1 MAATRSTEKLK
12 MQWTPAR
19 AESASSLIVK
29 QVRDALFEGSLKPG
43 AFLGSEKDLCEQ
55 FQVSRLPVREA
66 LGRLEAMGIVE
77 IKAGLHG
84 GARIAQGNLDKYAE
98 ALAIQLKLVGVM
110 EEEMFDAQMAVESLG
125 VELAAQKASPEDI
138 HRLTAILD
146 KAETLQDN
154 QVEFTKKLLSFHLA
168 LVETSR
174 NRVLVAQ
181 MQAFI
186 DVQYTTYL
194 PWTTPTIARQVLK
207 RHRVLVGKI
216 QQGDADGAR
225 EMIVN
230 HLNRIRKRV
239 LEQFKSGAVS
249 ETS

>member
-1 MAATRSTEKLK
+1 
-12 MQWTPAR
+12 
-19 AESASSLIVK
+19 
-29 QVRDALFEGSLKPG
+29 
-43 AFLGSEKDLCEQ
+43 
-55 FQVSRLPVREA
+55 
-66 LGRLEAMGIVE
+66 
-77 IKAGLHG
+77 
-84 GARIAQGNLDKYAE
+84 
-98 ALAIQLKLVGVM
+98 
-110 EEEMFDAQMAVESLG
+110 MFDAQMAVESLG

-138 HRLTAILD
+138 HHLIAILD
-146 KAETLQDN
+146 EAETLQDN

-194 PWTTPTIARQVLK
+194 PWTTPTISRQVLK
-207 RHRVLVGKI
+207 RHRALVGKI

-230 HLNRIRKRV
+230 HLKRVRKRV
-239 LEQFKSGAVS
+239 WDQSKSGTVS
-249 ETS
+249 ETE

>member
-1 MAATRSTEKLK
+1 M
-12 MQWTPAR
+12 PAR

-98 ALAIQLKLVGVM
+98 ALAIQLKLVGVK

-125 VELAAQKASPEDI
+125 AELAAQKASPEDI
-138 HRLTAILD
+138 HHLIAILD
-146 KAETLQDN
+146 EAETLQDN
-154 QVEFTKKLLSFHLA
+154 QAEFTKKLLSFHLA

-194 PWTTPTIARQVLK
+194 PWTTPTISRQVLK
-207 RHRVLVGKI
+207 RHRALVGKI

-230 HLNRIRKRV
+230 HLKRVRKRV
-239 LEQFKSGAVS
+239 WDQSKPGTVS
-249 ETS
+249 ETE

>member
-1 MAATRSTEKLK
+1 MAATSATEKLK
-12 MQWTPAR
+12 MQWMPAR

-98 ALAIQLKLVGVM
+98 ALAIQLKLVGVK

-125 VELAAQKASPEDI
+125 AELAAQKASPEDI
-138 HRLTAILD
+138 HHLIAILD
-146 KAETLQDN
+146 EAETLQDN
-154 QVEFTKKLLSFHLA
+154 QAEFTKKLLSFHLA

-194 PWTTPTIARQVLK
+194 PWTTPTISRQVLK
-207 RHRVLVGKI
+207 RHRALVGKI

-230 HLNRIRKRV
+230 HLKRVRKRV
-239 LEQFKSGAVS
+239 WDQSKSGTVS
-249 ETS
+249 ETE

>member
-1 MAATRSTEKLK
+1 
-12 MQWTPAR
+12 
-19 AESASSLIVK
+19 
-29 QVRDALFEGSLKPG
+29 
-43 AFLGSEKDLCEQ
+43 
-55 FQVSRLPVREA
+55 VREA

-138 HRLTAILD
+138 HHLIAILD
-146 KAETLQDN
+146 EAETLQDN

-194 PWTTPTIARQVLK
+194 PWTTPTISRQVLK
-207 RHRVLVGKI
+207 RHRALVGKI

-230 HLNRIRKRV
+230 HLKRVRKRV
-239 LEQFKSGAVS
+239 LDHFKSGTVS
-249 ETS
+249 ETE